1 MDNREKTKRTI
12 KNGQSRENQ
21 MGNQEWTIERKPK
34 GQSRMNNREKI
45 KGTIKNGQSRE
56 NQRDNQEWTIER
68 KPKGQSRM
76 DYREKTKGT
85 IKNEQSRY
93 TGNIWYTRQ
102 GLRQAKKKKKTQHRK
117 QIL

>member
-56 NQRDNQEWTIER
+56 N
-68 KPKGQSRM
+68 
-76 DYREKTKGT
+76 
-85 IKNEQSRY
+85 
-93 TGNIWYTRQ
+93 
-102 GLRQAKKKKKTQHRK
+102 
-117 QIL
+117 